1 MLVIQSVGTALHM
14 DVATTLCLVV
24 RFNCKAFHSHLFCF
38 IKLPQSMVDC
48 CLVCGLSLRSL
59 VVIQTFSL
67 ARGIVSSRLVG
78 TPPTYIA
85 RTHARIVRAGWGAG
99 RQGLFHLC

>member
-38 IKLPQSMVDC
+38 IKLPQHGGLLSCMWPISEVS
-48 CLVCGLSLRSL
+48 CGD
-59 VVIQTFSL
+59 TNF
-67 ARGIVSSRLVG
+67 
-78 TPPTYIA
+78 
-85 RTHARIVRAGWGAG
+85 
-99 RQGLFHLC
+99 